1 MNYSSEKIEIVKLA
15 DQVAA
20 KLQQLIASD
29 EYSKGDKIPT
39 EPELMKRFGVGRS
52 TIRESVRILA
62 NAGLLTV
69 LQGKGTFVEDASIV
83 TEPLHQRLR
92 RANKKELNEV
102 RHMLEI
108 SMVQKAAENRTE
120 KEVKLMRALLNQRK
134 KAIEAELPEE
144 CLNADIAFHLV
155 IAEATKNQVLNDL
168 FKTFVKVIRDYFQ
181 TEFPDTRAYKH
192 SQGIHEKLCEAIS
205 NKDVKKAAEYMM
217 QILTID

>member
-1 MNYSSEKIEIVKLA
+1 MNYSSEKIEVVKLA

-29 EYSKGDKIPT
+29 AYSKGDKIPT

-69 LQGKGTFVEDASIV
+69 LQGKGTFIEDASIV

-92 RANKKELNEV
+92 RANKKDLNEV
-102 RHMLEI
+102 RQMLEI

-120 KEVKLMRALLNQRK
+120 KEVKQMRLLLNQRK

-144 CLNADIAFHLV
+144 CLNSDIAFHLV
-155 IAEATKNQVLNDL
+155 IAEASKNQVLNDL
-168 FKTFVKVIRDYFQ
+168 FKTFVSVIRDYFQ

-192 SQGIHEKLCEAIS
+192 SQAVHEKLCEAIAS
-205 NKDVKKAAEYMM
+205 KDVKKAAEYMT
-217 QILTID
+217 QILAID